1 MKSYKTLFFDVDD
14 TLLDFGATERKAL
27 RSLFDDI
34 QFDFAAEAEERYR
47 TINRSLWNSYEEGK
61 IGRDEVLNTR
71 FSLFLK
77 EFGREENGAALETK
91 YRAYIANG
99 HDLIQGAFEVI
110 TELHEHYDLY
120 IVTNGV
126 SDTQYKRLKDSNLLP
141 FFKEVFVS
149 EDTGFQK
156 PMKEFFTYVF
166 DRIPNFIPEAGLII
180 GDSLTADIKGGSV
193 SGLDTCWFNPGHKSN
208 GLGIDPTYEI
218 HSISELRGILLR

>member
-1 MKSYKTLFFDVDD
+1 MKYKTLFFDVDD
-14 TLLDFGATERKAL
+14 TLLDFAATERKAL
-27 RSLFDDI
+27 RSLFAEI
-34 QFDFAAEAEERYR
+34 QFDLSPEAEDRYR
-47 TINRSLWNSYEEGK
+47 TINRGLWRSYEEGE
-61 IGRDEVLNTR
+61 IGRDEVLNSR

-77 EFGREENGAALETK
+77 EFGREEDGSALEMK

-99 HDLIQGAFEVI
+99 HDLIEGASELL

-156 PMKEFFTYVF
+156 PMKEFFTHVF
-166 DRIPNFIPEAGLII
+166 DRIPQFTPEEGLII
-180 GDSLTADIKGGSV
+180 GDSLTADIKGGHL
-193 SGLDTCWFNPGHKSN
+193 SGLDTCWFNPGN
-208 GLGIDPTYEI
+208 AANALGFSPTYEI
-218 HSISELRGILLR
+218 HSLSELRGILLG